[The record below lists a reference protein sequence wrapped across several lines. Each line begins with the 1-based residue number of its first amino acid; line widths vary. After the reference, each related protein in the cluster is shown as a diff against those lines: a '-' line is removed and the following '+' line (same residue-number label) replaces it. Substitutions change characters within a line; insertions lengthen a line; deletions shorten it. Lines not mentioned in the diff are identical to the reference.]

1 MKLIVKNSPIE
12 NKILLLLGLDG
23 LNKQKVMFTR
33 LGKNNKAFRYLNSL
47 PLKKTTIDYLTKH
60 CRLEIKEV
68 AWLSNKQWKCHY
80 VFAS

>member
-12 NKILLLLGLDG
+12 NKILLLLGLEG

-47 PLKKTTIDYLTKH
+47 PLKKNYN
-60 CRLEIKEV
+60 RLFNKTLSFRNKRGGV
-68 AWLSNKQWKCHY
+68 AFQ
-80 VFAS
+80 